1 MRPEN
6 LLAEKR
12 LEFALMLMARGDAEG
27 ALSLAE
33 ETLALAPSWDA
44 AHFARAEALEA
55 LGRLV
60 DAAAAFADYLRHAE
74 ADVMGAEARLALLGA
89 APTPTTLPEAY
100 VRTLFDQ
107 YADRFEAALL
117 GKLDYQAPYQIAEAV
132 ARLRP
137 DAGGG
142 LRVLDLGCGT
152 GLAGEAFR
160 NRASWLAGVDLSPG
174 MIQEARRK
182 RIYDELAEAEAVA
195 ALDARP
201 AAFDLVVAADVVVYI
216 GDLGPLFRAARAALD
231 AGGLFG
237 LSAQRADAAD
247 YSLGAEHRFSHSK
260 AYLRRMAADA
270 GLETLL
276 LEDAVCRRE
285 AGVDVPSLI
294 GVFAAPGARA
304 ELAAPI
310 LAASAPIDRLP
321 DA

>member
-182 RIYDELAEAEAVA
+182 RIYDELAEAVAV
-195 ALDARP
+195 
-201 AAFDLVVAADVVVYI
+201 
-216 GDLGPLFRAARAALD
+216 AALD

-285 AGVDVPSLI
+285 AGVDVPSLL

-304 ELAAPI
+304 KLAAPI
-310 LAASAPIDRLP
+310 LAASAPFDRLP